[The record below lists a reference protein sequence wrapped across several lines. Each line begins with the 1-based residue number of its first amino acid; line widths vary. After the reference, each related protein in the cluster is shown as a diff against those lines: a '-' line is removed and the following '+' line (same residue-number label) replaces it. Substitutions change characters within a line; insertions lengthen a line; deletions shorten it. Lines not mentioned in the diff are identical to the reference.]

1 MLQKEYWKTK
11 PGESMDRRKFLK
23 ELRDIKKENFEQN
36 LKFMDLY
43 SKFLKSKTNSNNW
56 YFYSFSYVLL
66 FTVDSRSRPYGGPF
80 AVESPS

>member
-43 SKFLKSKTNSNNW
+43 SKFLKSKTNKEW
-56 YFYSFSYVLL
+56 
-66 FTVDSRSRPYGGPF
+66 SRQQKEFINSIYAGLPKKG
-80 AVESPS
+80 